1 MSQIDTLND
10 IFANRLTVMSISNEM
25 KIFALQEAEN
35 ICSDNNYDILL
46 VEDND
51 SELRLYEKE
60 SGVVRPIN
68 EQEVI
73 SESTP
78 LIEAFEILCNEEFLL
93 IKEKRNITK
102 IVTRADLDSIP
113 IRICLYGIISLFEG
127 LLRENI
133 MFNQI
138 KWENHLNEHRL
149 EEAKKLYRK
158 KSNKNQEISLLNC
171 TQFCDLGTIVKKEWD
186 IYSPLIDDSKSNVD
200 KKFKFI
206 RKLRDSLAHS
216 EKLMYD
222 WNEILDNINF
232 VRKVSEEL
240 AKHKKN
246 YFDSVS

>member
-1 MSQIDTLND
+1 MDQLDTLND
-10 IFANRLTVMSISNEM
+10 IFTNRLTVMGISKETN
-25 KIFALQEAEN
+25 IYLLNEAES
-35 ICSDNNYDILL
+35 ICKKNNYDILL

-51 SELRLYEKE
+51 RELRLYEKE
-60 SGVVRPIN
+60 TGTVRPIK
-68 EQEVI
+68 EKEVI

-78 LIEAFEILCNEEFLL
+78 LIDAFEILCKEDFLL

-216 EKLMYD
+216 EKLKYD
-222 WNEILDNINF
+222 WNKILDHINF
-232 VRKVSEEL
+232 VRHVSKKLSEL
-240 AKHKKN
+240 N
-246 YFDSVS
+246 